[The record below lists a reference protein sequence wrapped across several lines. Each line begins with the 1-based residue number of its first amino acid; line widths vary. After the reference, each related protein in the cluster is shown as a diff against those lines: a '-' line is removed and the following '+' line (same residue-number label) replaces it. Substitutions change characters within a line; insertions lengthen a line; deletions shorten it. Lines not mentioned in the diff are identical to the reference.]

1 MFTAFAGLGGTA
13 AIIPALL
20 PGLVS
25 AGDEKFLAAVPALF
39 GGLLVGVITSAFAL
53 TTVDPLRL
61 VGIGAAIQALMLGSA
76 VASQSN
82 AGAFVVASAGAGV
95 GFGLTEAA
103 GSVAAKRS
111 APGATP
117 RALNALTATVAA
129 AAALSPLVV
138 FSTPGDGRLGLL
150 VVIFVHAAAA
160 ILAFTARRPHA
171 KHEVAYSQGALESSS
186 SRIPVSG
193 RHLATV
199 AALGAAI
206 ALYVGVETIFAGG
219 SAIIPARLLGLDA
232 TTAALGTSVFWL
244 LMALGRSL
252 AAVVLR
258 RLAPHYLAGTTAAIA
273 ATALGV
279 AALSAESAP
288 VAAVAMCCVA
298 VIVIAPTY
306 SLIIGIAV
314 DLLPPGATARAIG
327 PLVACGALGGVLVP
341 TAALGVAEP
350 GAPGGAFALA
360 AALCVPIGGI
370 TVHLARRARAQL
382 PARVTCS
389 SGEDGRPAAQ

>member
-39 GGLLVGVITSAFAL
+39 GGLLVGVIASALAL
-53 TTVDPLRL
+53 PAVDPLRL

-82 AGAFVVASAGAGV
+82 AGAFVVAAAGAGV

-103 GSVAAKRS
+103 GSVAAKRLT
-111 APGATP
+111 PGRSTP
-117 RALNALTATVAA
+117 RVLNALTATVAA
-129 AAALSPLVV
+129 AAALSPMVV
-138 FSTPGDGRLGLL
+138 FSTPGDGRPGLL
-150 VVIFVHAAAA
+150 VVISAHVAAAVFA
-160 ILAFTARRPHA
+160 ITARRPRA
-171 KHEVAYSQGALESSS
+171 QREVARGRDALKSSS
-186 SRIPVSG
+186 PRIRIGG
-193 RHLATV
+193 RHIAIV
-199 AALGAAI
+199 VSLGAAL
-206 ALYVGVETIFAGG
+206 ALYVGVETIFAGW
-219 SAIIPARLLGLDA
+219 SAVIPARLLGLDA
-232 TTAALGTSVFWL
+232 ATAALGTSAFWL

-252 AAVVLR
+252 AAIALR
-258 RLAPHYLAGTTAAIA
+258 RLTPHLLAGTTAAIA

-279 AALSAESAP
+279 AALSAERAP
-288 VAAVAMCCVA
+288 VAAVAMCCIA

-327 PLVACGALGGVLVP
+327 PLVACGAFGGVLVP
-341 TAALGVAEP
+341 TVALGLAED
-350 GAPGGAFALA
+350 GAPGIVFAFA
-360 AALCVPIGGI
+360 AALCIPIGGI
-370 TVHLARRARAQL
+370 TVYIAHRTQEEAHLPVRNA
-382 PARVTCS
+382 
-389 SGEDGRPAAQ
+389 